1 MIKIALSM
9 ILSSLLV
16 SIIAA
21 CQVSHPAKVM
31 YNPTTGDRV
40 IVSHHGTT
48 GKLGSAIAAR
58 YATETDIEALKKQ
71 GYQEDIK
78 H

>member
-1 MIKIALSM
+1 MRSFVLLLLAAVLLS
-9 ILSSLLV
+9 
-16 SIIAA
+16 A

-31 YNPTTGDRV
+31 VNPTTGDRV

-48 GKLGSAIAAR
+48 GKLNSALAAR
-58 YATETDIEALKKQ
+58 WATEADVEALKKQ
-71 GYQEDIK
+71 GYQEAA

>member
-1 MIKIALSM
+1 MKKIALFFVVCA
-9 ILSSLLV
+9 IC
-16 SIIAA
+16 A

-40 IVSHHGTT
+40 VVSHHGTT
-48 GKLGSAIAAR
+48 GKLGSAMAAR
-58 YATETDIEALKKQ
+58 LATERDIEALKAQ
-71 GYQEDIK
+71 GYQEAG